1 MNVIQIVSVSI
12 FVLTIVLIATE
23 KFHRTYVAL
32 LGSGALLLAGA
43 VKAEEILHLIDI
55 DILAVIV
62 GMMVL
67 VRGAENSGVFNRIAT
82 KIMKSSR
89 SINSFAVI
97 LMSFTMVLSILL
109 NNIGA
114 MLISATITIPM
125 TKSLKLKPE
134 TFLIFQSIIANIGG
148 LTLLMS
154 SIPNIIVAIEGGLS
168 FSSFIIK
175 VAPIGIILFIVTTLI
190 FIRILGRELEESVEQ
205 DLRSMEF
212 QDWVKLSIEDHG
224 ELEIGRRQIL
234 SLVIMA
240 LTIIGFAVYDRI
252 GLTPA
257 LVALA
262 GGFAM
267 ILFSGEGPNESLQGI
282 DWSTIFFLGGLFV
295 IINGMDNVGLIEMLS
310 TGMLDLIEGLHID
323 KSIAVMW
330 LSALPSGVIDNIPLT
345 ATFAPMISCWIAE
358 GVSKDVWWGL
368 VIGANLGGCLT
379 PIGSPSSIIAL
390 GVAEQEGQPISLIRF
405 LKICLGVT
413 AINLCISTLYLYL
426 I

>member
-1 MNVIQIVSVSI
+1 MNVVQTVSVSI
-12 FVLTIVLIATE
+12 FALTLILIATE

-32 LGSGALLLAGA
+32 LGSGAMLLAGA
-43 VKAEEILHLIDI
+43 VKAEEVLHLIDI

-62 GMMVL
+62 GMMIL

-125 TKSLKLKPE
+125 TRSLKLKPD
-134 TFLIFQSIIANIGG
+134 TFLIFQSIIANLGG
-148 LTLLMS
+148 LMLLMS
-154 SIPNIIVAIEGGLS
+154 SIPNIIVAVEGGLS

-175 VAPIGIILFIVTTLI
+175 AAPVGIILFIFTTLM
-190 FIRILGRELEESVEQ
+190 FIRVLGSELEESVVQ

-212 QDWVKLSIEDHG
+212 QDWVKLSIEDYG
-224 ELEIGRRQIL
+224 EEKIGRGQII
-234 SLVIMA
+234 SAVVMA
-240 LTIIGFAVYDRI
+240 LTIIGFAVYDLI

-257 LVALA
+257 IVALA
-262 GGFAM
+262 GGLAM
-267 ILFSGEGPNESLQGI
+267 ILFSGEGPTEYLQGI
-282 DWSTIFFLGGLFV
+282 DWSTIFFLAGLFV

-310 TGMLDLIEGLHID
+310 TRMLDLIEGLHIE
-323 KSIAVMW
+323 KSIAIMW
-330 LSALPSGVIDNIPLT
+330 LSALPSGIIDNIPLT
-345 ATFAPMISCWIAE
+345 ATFAPMISRWIAE

-368 VIGANLGGCLT
+368 VLGANIGGCLT

-390 GVAEQEGQPISLIRF
+390 GVAEQEGYPISLSRF
-405 LKICLGVT
+405 LKICLGITTV
-413 AINLCISTLYLYL
+413 NLLISTLYLYL

>member
-1 MNVIQIVSVSI
+1 MNIIQIVSVSI
-12 FVLTIVLIATE
+12 FALTILLIATE

-55 DILAVIV
+55 DVLAVIV
-62 GMMVL
+62 GMMIL
-67 VRGAENSGVFNRIAT
+67 IRGAENSGVFNRIAT
-82 KIMKSSR
+82 RIMKSSR

-97 LMSFTMVLSILL
+97 LMSFTMILSILL

-125 TKSLKLKPE
+125 TSSLKLKPD
-134 TFLIFQSIIANIGG
+134 TFLIFQSIIANLGG

-175 VAPIGIILFIVTTLI
+175 VAPIGIILFIFTTLM
-190 FIRILGRELEESVEQ
+190 FIRVLGKELEESAEQ

-212 QDWVKLSIEDHG
+212 QDWVKLSIEDYG
-224 ELEIGRRQIL
+224 EGEIGRRQIL

-240 LTIIGFAVYDRI
+240 LTIMGFAVYDRI
-252 GLTPA
+252 GFTPA
-257 LVALA
+257 MVALA

-282 DWSTIFFLGGLFV
+282 DWSTIFFLAGLFV
-295 IINGMDNVGLIEMLS
+295 IINGMDNVGLIEILS
-310 TGMLDLIEGLHID
+310 TGMLDLIEGLYID

-330 LSALPSGVIDNIPLT
+330 LSALPSGIIDNIPLT
-345 ATFAPMISCWIAE
+345 ATFAPMISRWIAE

-390 GVAEQEGQPISLIRF
+390 GVAEQGGYPISLSRF

-413 AINLCISTLYLYL
+413 TVNLCISTLYLYL

>member
-62 GMMVL
+62 GMMIL

-125 TKSLKLKPE
+125 TRSLKLKPD
-134 TFLIFQSIIANIGG
+134 TFLIFQSIIANLGG

-212 QDWVKLSIEDHG
+212 QDWVKLSIEDYG

-267 ILFSGEGPNESLQGI
+267 ILFSGEDPNESLQGI
-282 DWSTIFFLGGLFV
+282 DWSTIFFLAGLFV
-295 IINGMDNVGLIEMLS
+295 IINGMNNVGLIEMLS
-310 TGMLDLIEGLHID
+310 TGMLDLIEGLNID

-390 GVAEQEGQPISLIRF
+390 GVAEQEGSPIPLGRF

-413 AINLCISTLYLYL
+413 AVNLCISTVYLF
-426 I
+426 II

>member
-1 MNVIQIVSVSI
+1 MNVIQTVSVSI
-12 FVLTIVLIATE
+12 FALTLILIATE

-32 LGSGALLLAGA
+32 MGSGAMLLAGA
-43 VKAEEILHLIDI
+43 VKAEEVLQLIDI

-62 GMMVL
+62 GMMIL

-125 TKSLKLKPE
+125 TRSLKLKPD
-134 TFLIFQSIIANIGG
+134 TFLIFQSIIANLGG
-148 LTLLMS
+148 LMLLMS
-154 SIPNIIVAIEGGLS
+154 SIPNIIVAVEGGLS
-168 FSSFIIK
+168 FSSFVIK
-175 VAPIGIILFIVTTLI
+175 AAPVGIILFIFTTLI
-190 FIRILGRELEESVEQ
+190 FIRVLGSELEESVVL

-212 QDWVKLSIEDHG
+212 QDWVKLSIKDYG
-224 ELEIGRRQIL
+224 EEKIEWRQII
-234 SLVIMA
+234 SAVVMA
-240 LTIIGFAVYDRI
+240 LTIIGFAVYDLI

-257 LVALA
+257 IVALA
-262 GGFAM
+262 GGLAM
-267 ILFSGEGPNESLQGI
+267 ILFSGEGPTEYLQGI
-282 DWSTIFFLGGLFV
+282 DWSTIFFLAGLFV

-310 TGMLDLIEGLHID
+310 TRMLDLIEGLHIE

-330 LSALPSGVIDNIPLT
+330 LSALPSGIIDNIPLT
-345 ATFAPMISCWIAE
+345 ATFAPMISRWIAE

-368 VIGANLGGCLT
+368 VLGANIGGCLT

-390 GVAEQEGQPISLIRF
+390 GVAEQEGYPISLSRF
-405 LKICLGVT
+405 FKICLGITTV
-413 AINLCISTLYLYL
+413 NLCISTLYLYL

>member
-1 MNVIQIVSVSI
+1 MNVIQTVSVSI
-12 FVLTIVLIATE
+12 FALTLILIATE

-32 LGSGALLLAGA
+32 LGSGAMLLAGA
-43 VKAEEILHLIDI
+43 VKAEEVLHLIDI

-62 GMMVL
+62 GMMIL

-125 TKSLKLKPE
+125 TRSLKLKPD
-134 TFLIFQSIIANIGG
+134 TFLIFQSIIANLGG
-148 LTLLMS
+148 LMLLMS
-154 SIPNIIVAIEGGLS
+154 SIPNIIVAVEGGLS

-175 VAPIGIILFIVTTLI
+175 AAPVGIILFIFTTLM
-190 FIRILGRELEESVEQ
+190 FIRVLGSELEESVVQ

-212 QDWVKLSIEDHG
+212 QDWVKLSIEDYG
-224 ELEIGRRQIL
+224 EEKIGRGQII
-234 SLVIMA
+234 SAVVMA
-240 LTIIGFAVYDRI
+240 LTIIGFAVYDLI

-257 LVALA
+257 IVALA
-262 GGFAM
+262 GGLAM
-267 ILFSGEGPNESLQGI
+267 ILFSGEGPTEYLQGI
-282 DWSTIFFLGGLFV
+282 DWSTIFFLAGLFV

-310 TGMLDLIEGLHID
+310 TRMLDLIEGLHIE
-323 KSIAVMW
+323 KSIAIMW
-330 LSALPSGVIDNIPLT
+330 LSALPSGIIDNIPLT
-345 ATFAPMISCWIAE
+345 ATFAPMISRWIAE

-368 VIGANLGGCLT
+368 VLGANIGGCLT

-390 GVAEQEGQPISLIRF
+390 GVAEQEGYPISLSRF
-405 LKICLGVT
+405 LKICLGITTV
-413 AINLCISTLYLYL
+413 NLLISTLYLYL

>member
-1 MNVIQIVSVSI
+1 MNVIQTVSVSI
-12 FVLTIVLIATE
+12 FALTLILIATE

-32 LGSGALLLAGA
+32 LGSGAMLLAGA
-43 VKAEEILHLIDI
+43 VKAEEVLHLIDI

-62 GMMVL
+62 GMMIL

-125 TKSLKLKPE
+125 TRSLKLKPD
-134 TFLIFQSIIANIGG
+134 TFLIFQSIIANLGG
-148 LTLLMS
+148 LMLLMS
-154 SIPNIIVAIEGGLS
+154 SIPNIIVAVEGGLS

-175 VAPIGIILFIVTTLI
+175 AAPVGIILFIFTTLM
-190 FIRILGRELEESVEQ
+190 FIRVLGSELEESVVQ

-212 QDWVKLSIEDHG
+212 QDWVKLSIEDYG
-224 ELEIGRRQIL
+224 EEKIGRGQII
-234 SLVIMA
+234 SAVVMA
-240 LTIIGFAVYDRI
+240 LTIIGFAVYDLI

-257 LVALA
+257 IVALA
-262 GGFAM
+262 GGLAM
-267 ILFSGEGPNESLQGI
+267 ILFSGEGPTEYLQGI
-282 DWSTIFFLGGLFV
+282 DWSTIFFLAGLFV

-310 TGMLDLIEGLHID
+310 TRMLDLIEGLHIK
-323 KSIAVMW
+323 KSIAIMW
-330 LSALPSGVIDNIPLT
+330 FSALPSGIIDNIPLT
-345 ATFAPMISCWIAE
+345 ATFAPMISRWIAE

-368 VIGANLGGCLT
+368 VLGANIGGCLT

-390 GVAEQEGQPISLIRF
+390 GVAEQEGYPISLSRF
-405 LKICLGVT
+405 LKICLGITTV
-413 AINLCISTLYLYL
+413 NLLISTLYLYL